1 MTHIR
6 VRVLGAL
13 IALVAFGAF
22 VAAPSIATAEEP
34 ATAEPAVEA
43 SPLITGEEV
52 CGPNICVW
60 AHGGFEPRESPGF
73 TSCEASGVHV
83 LGFIK
88 ESIVN
93 GCGNVA
99 VWTRDNGITREC
111 KNPGTSDN
119 YPTYVFNEL
128 LVGGPGS
135 RCS

>member
-1 MTHIR
+1 M
-6 VRVLGAL
+6 LGAL

-22 VAAPSIATAEEP
+22 VTAPGIATAEEP
-34 ATAEPAVEA
+34 APAEAALEASPA
-43 SPLITGEEV
+43 SPLITAEET

-60 AHGGFEPRESPGF
+60 SHGGFQPRETYGV
-73 TSCEASGVHV
+73 TSCGASGVHV

-99 VWTRDNGITREC
+99 VWTRDNGATREC
-111 KNPGTSDN
+111 KNPGTSDS